1 MANPIDH
8 PSKEKLAAFSVGLL
22 ASDEASLVESHIGE
36 CNPCCETLLTLS
48 ADDTFVGLLQ
58 QTDDNGAA
66 PLEECHSLETILANH
81 PRYRV
86 LRWIAR
92 GGMGDVFLAEHRG
105 MGRTVAVKVI
115 HRKFV
120 RTPSIAERFQ
130 REVRTV
136 ARLIHPNIVTA
147 YDSEQSEGMHFL
159 VMEYV
164 DGCDLATLI
173 KERQSNLSIAE
184 ACDYICQ
191 AAAGLQYA
199 HDQGIIHRDIKP
211 HNLMVSSGTVK
222 ILDFGLASLSDM
234 DFSSTDVHEEPI
246 DLSLTTTG
254 AIMGTPDFMSP
265 EQASHLHRVDTR
277 SDIYSL
283 GATLY
288 YLLAGKAPFSSGGSV
303 IERLNQLAN
312 AQPLSIRDLRDD
324 VPQELSDIIDR
335 MLAKSPADRF
345 QSVHEAAMALR
356 PFAQKESALPSEM
369 LTPSVAVSGGKGVRS
384 RWPAIL
390 TATAALM
397 GLALAGIIYL
407 ETDKGTLVIE
417 SIDDTVKVVISQGRD
432 PVKGTYLKNVIV
444 DTVTGSEVKRLPSG
458 EYTLSLA
465 KEGNEF
471 QLNQDGFV
479 LKRGDKIVAKVT
491 RKPTDDSVKETAEL
505 AIALKE
511 MPISKTDQTSISAS
525 GFGLDE
531 DQVTALQA
539 KIDSDPDDIESRLIL
554 MGYYYGN
561 SILNRQSREPHKKL
575 VLWLIEN
582 YPTSDAAGTT
592 YAEFHAGVNPEGYV
606 SGKNLWME
614 IIKHHGSNTKVL
626 LNAANYF
633 LLQDK
638 DIAEDLLKKAEALE
652 PQNPDISKRLAQLYQ
667 LAGSPNQSKAKSEE
681 SAAKA
686 KAQLEATLAS
696 SAEGA
701 GKSRLLKDLS
711 KVELQLGNLARA
723 TEIAKTMLEKYSD
736 ADSIHAAHQILGRI
750 ALREDRLDEAQQHLL
765 DSARIK
771 GSPVLMSFGPSMIL
785 AKELLEKDRKD
796 AVLEYFEL
804 CGKFWTMG
812 GKRLKDWSK
821 AIQNNRAP
829 DFGLD
834 AVR

>member
-1 MANPIDH
+1 MAKTIDH

-22 ASDEASLVESHIGE
+22 ASDEASAVESHIGE
-36 CNPCCETLLTLS
+36 CTPCCETLLTLS
-48 ADDTFVGLLQ
+48 VDDTFVGLLQ
-58 QTDDNGAA
+58 QTEQEAD
-66 PLEECHSLETILANH
+66 PSLQECYSLEAILANH

-86 LRWIAR
+86 LNRIAR

-105 MGRTVAVKVI
+105 MERTVAIKVI
-115 HRKFV
+115 HRRFV
-120 RTPSIAERFQ
+120 RAPSFEERFQ
-130 REVRTV
+130 REVKTA
-136 ARLIHPNIVTA
+136 ARLIHPKIVTA
-147 YDSEQSEGMHFL
+147 YDSDQFDGMHFL

-164 DGCDLATLI
+164 EGHDLATLI

-199 HDQGIIHRDIKP
+199 HDQGIVHRDIKP
-211 HNLMVSSGTVK
+211 HNLMVSNGVVK
-222 ILDFGLASLSDM
+222 ILDFGLASLSDA
-234 DFSSTDVHEEPI
+234 DFSRSDAQVKPL

-265 EQASHLHRVDTR
+265 EQASNLNRVDVR

-288 YLLAGKAPFSSGGSV
+288 YLLAGKAPFSSGSV
-303 IERLNQLAN
+303 SERLSQLAN
-312 AQPLSIRDLRDD
+312 AQPRSIRTLRDD
-324 VPQELSDIIDR
+324 VPNELSDIIDR

-345 QSVHEAAMALR
+345 QSVQEAAAALR
-356 PFAQKESALPSEM
+356 PFAQKDFTLQSEM
-369 LTPSVAVSGGKGVRS
+369 PAPSVAASSGRGVRS

-397 GLALAGIIYL
+397 GFALAGVIYL

-417 SIDDTVKVVISQGRD
+417 SVDDTVKVVISQGRD
-432 PVKGTYLKNVIV
+432 PEKGMYLKNLIV

-465 KEGNEF
+465 KEGNDF

-491 RKPTDDSVKETAEL
+491 RKPIDESVKETAEL
-505 AIALKE
+505 AATLKE
-511 MPISKTDQTSISAS
+511 MPISKTDQMRITSQGSWLNA
-525 GFGLDE
+525 E
-531 DQVTALQA
+531 KAAALQA

-554 MGYYYGN
+554 MGYYFGK
-561 SILNRQSREPHKKL
+561 SIRNPRLREPHSKL

-582 YPTSDAAGTT
+582 YPASDVAGSPFASF
-592 YAEFHAGVNPEGYV
+592 YAGNNPEGYV
-606 SGKNLWME
+606 SGKNLWMDV
-614 IIKHHGSNTKVL
+614 IKNHGSNTTIL

-633 LLQDK
+633 LIQDK
-638 DIAEDLLKKAEALE
+638 DIAEEFLKKAEALE
-652 PQNPDISKRLAQLYQ
+652 PQNPEISKRLARLYK
-667 LAGSPNQSKAKSEE
+667 LAGSSQLSNEKSEE
-681 SAAKA
+681 AAQKA

-701 GKSRLLKDLS
+701 GKSRLLRDLS
-711 KVELQLGNLARA
+711 KEELQLGHLARA
-723 TEIAKTMLEKYSD
+723 TEIAKTLLEKYRD

-750 ALREDRLDEAQQHLL
+750 ALREDRLDEAEQHLL
-765 DSARIK
+765 DSARVK
-771 GSPVLMSFGPSMIL
+771 GSPALMSFGPSMIL
-785 AKELLEKDRKD
+785 AKELLEKNRKQT
-796 AVLEYFEL
+796 VLEYFEL

-812 GKRLKDWSK
+812 GKRLKDWSES
-821 AIQNNRAP
+821 IQNNEAP
-829 DFGLD
+829 DFRER
-834 AVR
+834 AYE

>member
-1 MANPIDH
+1 MAKPIDH

-22 ASDEASLVESHIGE
+22 AIDEASLVESHIGE
-36 CNPCCETLLTLS
+36 CTPCCETLLSLS
-48 ADDTFVGLLQ
+48 AEDTFVGLLQ
-58 QTDDNGAA
+58 QTDDNGSF
-66 PLEECHSLETILANH
+66 PLEECCSLETILANH

-86 LRWIAR
+86 LHWIAR

-120 RTPSIAERFQ
+120 RTPSFDERFQ
-130 REVRTV
+130 REVRTA

-147 YDSEQSEGMHFL
+147 YDSDQFEGMHFL

-173 KERQSNLSIAE
+173 KERQSHLSITE

-199 HDQGIIHRDIKP
+199 HEQGIIHRDIKP
-211 HNLMVSSGTVK
+211 HNLMVSNGAVK
-222 ILDFGLASLSDM
+222 ILDFGLASLSDA
-234 DFSSTDVHEEPI
+234 DFSNSDVHEEPI

-265 EQASHLHRVDTR
+265 EQASHLHRVDLR

-303 IERLNQLAN
+303 SERLRQLASD
-312 AQPLSIRDLRDD
+312 QPQSIRTLRED
-324 VPQELSDIIDR
+324 VPKELSDIIDR

-345 QSVHEAAMALR
+345 QSVHEAAVALR
-356 PFAQKESALPSEM
+356 PFAQSGFALQSE
-369 LTPSVAVSGGKGVRS
+369 TPAPSVAASRGNGVRS

-417 SIDDTVKVVISQGRD
+417 SVDDTVKVVISQGRD
-432 PVKGTYLKNVIV
+432 PVNGTYLKNLIV

-491 RKPTDDSVKETAEL
+491 RKPTDNSVKETAES

-511 MPISKTDQTSISAS
+511 MPISKTDQMSIPSR
-525 GFGLDE
+525 GNRLTE
-531 DQVTALQA
+531 EQVKALQV
-539 KIDSDPDDIESRLIL
+539 KIDSDPNDIESRLIL
-554 MGYYYGN
+554 MGYYYGK
-561 SILNRQSREPHKKL
+561 SILDPQFREPHGKL
-575 VLWLIEN
+575 VLWLIQN
-582 YPTSDAAGTT
+582 YPASDVAGTP
-592 YAEFHAGVNPEGYV
+592 YASFHAIVNPEGFV

-638 DIAEDLLKKAEALE
+638 AIAEELLKKAEALE
-652 PQNPDISKRLAQLYQ
+652 PESSLISKRLAHLYK
-667 LAGSPNQSKAKSEE
+667 LAGASQQSKAKSEE
-681 SAAKA
+681 SALKA

-701 GKSRLLKDLS
+701 GKSRLLIDLS

-723 TEIAKTMLEKYSD
+723 TEIAKSMLEKYSD

-750 ALREDRLDEAQQHLL
+750 ALREDRIEEAQQHLL

-804 CGKFWTMG
+804 CGQFWTMG
-812 GKRLKDWSK
+812 GKRLKDWRE
-821 AIQNNRAP
+821 AIQNSRSP
-829 DFGLD
+829 DFGIS
-834 AVR
+834 VYQ

>member
-1 MANPIDH
+1 
-8 PSKEKLAAFSVGLL
+8 L
-22 ASDEASLVESHIGE
+22 
-36 CNPCCETLLTLS
+36 
-48 ADDTFVGLLQ
+48 
-58 QTDDNGAA
+58 
-66 PLEECHSLETILANH
+66 
-81 PRYRV
+81 
-86 LRWIAR
+86 
-92 GGMGDVFLAEHRG
+92 
-105 MGRTVAVKVI
+105 
-115 HRKFV
+115 
-120 RTPSIAERFQ
+120 IAERFQ
-130 REVRTV
+130 REVKTA

-147 YDSEQSEGMHFL
+147 YDSDQFDGMHFL

-164 DGCDLATLI
+164 EGHDLATLI

-199 HDQGIIHRDIKP
+199 HDQGIVHRDIKP
-211 HNLMVSSGTVK
+211 HNLMVSCGTVK
-222 ILDFGLASLSDM
+222 ILDFGLASLSDV
-234 DFSSTDVHEEPI
+234 DLSSSGAQEEPS

-265 EQASHLHRVDTR
+265 EQASNMNRVDVR

-288 YLLAGKAPFSSGGSV
+288 YLLAGKAPFSSGSV
-303 IERLNQLAN
+303 SERLSQLAN
-312 AQPLSIRDLRDD
+312 AQPQSIRTRRDD
-324 VPQELSDIIDR
+324 VPNELSDIIDR

-345 QSVHEAAMALR
+345 QSVQEAAAALR
-356 PFAQKESALPSEM
+356 PFAQKGFVLQSETY
-369 LTPSVAVSGGKGVRS
+369 TPSVVVSSGKRVRS

-390 TATAALM
+390 TATAAFL
-397 GLALAGIIYL
+397 GFVLAGVIYL

-417 SIDDTVKVVISQGRD
+417 SVDDTVKVVISQGRD
-432 PVKGTYLKNVIV
+432 PEKGMYLKNLIV

-465 KEGNEF
+465 KEGNDF

-491 RKPTDDSVKETAEL
+491 RKPNDESLKKTPEL
-505 AIALKE
+505 AATLKE
-511 MPISKTDQTSISAS
+511 MPISKTDQRRIAS
-525 GFGLDE
+525 QGSWLNE
-531 DQVTALQA
+531 EKAEALQA

-554 MGYYYGN
+554 MGYYFGK
-561 SILNRQSREPHKKL
+561 SIRNPRLREPHSKL

-582 YPTSDAAGTT
+582 YPASDLAGSP
-592 YAEFHAGVNPEGYV
+592 YAQFYAGINPEGYV

-614 IIKHHGSNTKVL
+614 MIKQHGNNTKVL
-626 LNAANYF
+626 LNASNYF

-638 DIAEDLLKKAEALE
+638 DIAEELLKQAEALE
-652 PQNPDISKRLAQLYQ
+652 PQNPEISKRLAQLYK
-667 LAGSPNQSKAKSEE
+667 LAGSSILSKAKNEE
-681 SAAKA
+681 AAQKA
-686 KAQLEATLAS
+686 KEQLEATLAS

-711 KVELQLGNLARA
+711 KKELQLGNLARA
-723 TEIAKTMLEKYSD
+723 TEIAKTLLEKYRN

-750 ALREDRLDEAQQHLL
+750 ALREDRLEEAEQHLL

-785 AKELLEKDRKD
+785 AKELLEKDRKE

-812 GKRLKDWSK
+812 EKRLKDWREDV
-821 AIQNNRAP
+821 QNNNTP
-829 DFGLD
+829 DFG
-834 AVR
+834 VRAYE